1 MLRIQQRLISF
12 SIVSHKIA
20 HATRDY
26 KNDPI
31 LNFVFILFILLVS
44 CCWIEGC

>member
-20 HATRDY
+20 HGGREY
-26 KNDPI
+26 KLDPN
-31 LNFVFILFILLVS
+31 LNFVPV
-44 CCWIEGC
+44 